1 MAYMENKKS
10 HYCNVVYI
18 TFLIHYS
25 GNNYSRKLFLE
36 YMPKLTLAITSAAA
50 LITLVKI
57 QTPTLKNTLAY
68 FTTR

>member
-1 MAYMENKKS
+1 MAYMKIKKS

-25 GNNYSRKLFLE
+25 GNNYRRKLFAVQ
-36 YMPKLTLAITSAAA
+36 PKLALAITSPAA

-57 QTPTLKNTLAY
+57 QALTLKNTLAY
-68 FTTR
+68 FTSR